1 MEVPESI
8 AQLREKIQA
17 PRRSVDTWY
26 GRHVMRFFSIYLTR
40 FFIRWNWTPNQV
52 TLLSLVIGL
61 AGVYFLACGHWAVGL
76 LGLNLWYLFDHVDGE
91 IARYTGKSSL
101 SGYFFDTV
109 VNFFV
114 QPLTFLALG
123 LGLREP
129 IWIMFGFVAMFGCMM
144 LSLIPMCQ
152 DCILLQEYRKRGR
165 VPTAVTPVSNG
176 TSGERSFLRRLF
188 AFVHYMTTY
197 PVFLLTLSVA
207 CLLFVLPRIVEAS
220 FLMNVFLTVY
230 AGAITFVWIS
240 QLVYKILSKQLDGTL

>member
-52 TLLSLVIGL
+52 TLLSLAMGL

-152 DCILLQEYRKRGR
+152 DCILLQEYRKRGS
-165 VPTAVTPVSNG
+165 VPANVMCESSSA
-176 TSGERSFLRRLF
+176 SGQPGFLRRLF

-197 PVFLLTLSVA
+197 PVFLLTVSVA

-220 FLMNVFLTVY
+220 FLMGVLLTVY
-230 AGAITFVWIS
+230 TAAITTVWIS
-240 QLVYKILSKQLDGTL
+240 QLVYKIWFKQLDGAL

>member
-1 MEVPESI
+1 V
-8 AQLREKIQA
+8 
-17 PRRSVDTWY
+17 
-26 GRHVMRFFSIYLTR
+26 
-40 FFIRWNWTPNQV
+40 
-52 TLLSLVIGL
+52 GL
-61 AGVYFLACGHWAVGL
+61 GGVFFLACGQWALGL

-123 LGLREP
+123 IGLRGP
-129 IWIMFGFVAMFGCMM
+129 LGMTLGFVAMFGYMM

-152 DCILLQEYRKRGR
+152 DCILLQEYRKKGSVPARGLR
-165 VPTAVTPVSNG
+165 KHDGA
-176 TSGERSFLRRLF
+176 SGQSDFLRRLF

-197 PVFLLTLSVA
+197 PTFLLAVSVA